1 MSGDFFDT
9 FPVPDQ
15 AVGLIVCDVMGPGV
29 CSALITAMIRAMVEQ
44 FHALAADPA
53 AYLTRLN
60 HDLTKMLRRETPIA
74 PVTACCSSP
83 MGYPKPPPPPARNS
97 ATLG

>member
-29 CSALITAMIRAMVEQ
+29 C
-44 FHALAADPA
+44 
-53 AYLTRLN
+53 
-60 HDLTKMLRRETPIA
+60 
-74 PVTACCSSP
+74 
-83 MGYPKPPPPPARNS
+83 
-97 ATLG
+97 

>member
-1 MSGDFFDT
+1 
-9 FPVPDQ
+9 
-15 AVGLIVCDVMGPGV
+15 
-29 CSALITAMIRAMVEQ
+29 MIRAMVEQ

-74 PVTACCSSP
+74 P
-83 MGYPKPPPPPARNS
+83 
-97 ATLG
+97 